1 MKYFKRNRT
10 RIFAT
15 CVTGM
20 GHGTYCAHVFV
31 PVPSKCFK
39 DTDTGLT
46 IIDVDYSDLS
56 AIFREI
62 QKKQDSELL
71 RYLFK
76 RGYELVGYNL
86 SITKTDKSRLIF
98 NQFCFKR
105 NKVKKQTS
113 KKKRYYPR
121 RINVWNIIKRDL
133 EKPIS

>member
-15 CVTGM
+15 GVTGM

-39 DTDTGLT
+39 DTATGLT
-46 IIDVDYSDLS
+46 IIDVDYSDLPT
-56 AIFREI
+56 IFREI

-86 SITKTDKSRLIF
+86 SIMKTDKSRLIF

-121 RINVWNIIKRDL
+121 RINAWNIIKRDL
-133 EKPIS
+133 DRPIS

>member
-1 MKYFKRNRT
+1 MKYFKRNRS
-10 RIFAT
+10 RLFNAI
-15 CVTGM
+15 VTGR
-20 GHGTYCAHVFV
+20 GHGVYCAHALVFV
-31 PVPSKCFK
+31 PSECFK

-46 IIDVDYSDLS
+46 IVHIDYSNLS

-62 QKKQDSELL
+62 QKKQDRELF

-76 RGYELVGYNL
+76 RGYELVGFNL

-98 NQFCFKR
+98 NQFFFKR

-121 RINVWNIIKRDL
+121 RINAWNIIKRDL

>member
-15 CVTGM
+15 GVTGM

-39 DTDTGLT
+39 DTATGLT
-46 IIDVDYSDLS
+46 IIDVDYSDLPT
-56 AIFREI
+56 IFREI

-86 SITKTDKSRLIF
+86 SIMKTDKSRLIF

-121 RINVWNIIKRDL
+121 RINAWNIIKRDL